1 MDVGQTITLLP
12 ISMSPGQPIVNAP
25 PGELADI
32 DGSVAALSRNDDGT
46 ITAEIC
52 IPGPPVP

>member
-1 MDVGQTITLLP
+1 MDIREGDMITMVPAGFGSDDVGGL
-12 ISMSPGQPIVNAP
+12 
-25 PGELADI
+25 

>member
-1 MDVGQTITLLP
+1 MAGKPVLLTFP
-12 ISMSPGQPIVNAP
+12 VP
-25 PGELADI
+25 PHNPDGAVI
-32 DGSVAALSRNDDGT
+32 DGSVAALSRNGDGT

>member
-1 MDVGQTITLLP
+1 MADKPVLLTLFAGAP
-12 ISMSPGQPIVNAP
+12 IPDGTV
-25 PGELADI
+25 L
-32 DGSVAALSRNDDGT
+32 DGSVAALSWNGDGT